1 MNLLSHSHRHW
12 LQRIKLPE
20 YYVPPS
26 LAIRCKALQAVA
38 EERDQ
43 EIRHITIL
51 RNQGL
56 WTCVR
61 EEKEYHKVPLSSDQS
76 STEVFQVT
84 WHSAISTRD
93 SVHIPTGRKI
103 SKSRLISM
111 KLKASL
117 PCSVLSCKN
126 FVVSTVVSELRN
138 SRIIS
143 DWTTI
148 SEGSSSCGLERHRL
162 NISNWSRLADGVRK

>member
-1 MNLLSHSHRHW
+1 MNFLSHSHRHW

-26 LAIRCKALQAVA
+26 LEIRCKTLQAVA

-43 EIRHITIL
+43 EIRHITIM

-76 STEVFQVT
+76 STEVFQIT

-103 SKSRLISM
+103 SKSRVISM
-111 KLKASL
+111 KLKKASL
-117 PCSVLSCKN
+117 PCSVSSCKN

-148 SEGSSSCGLERHRL
+148 SEGSSSCG
-162 NISNWSRLADGVRK
+162 